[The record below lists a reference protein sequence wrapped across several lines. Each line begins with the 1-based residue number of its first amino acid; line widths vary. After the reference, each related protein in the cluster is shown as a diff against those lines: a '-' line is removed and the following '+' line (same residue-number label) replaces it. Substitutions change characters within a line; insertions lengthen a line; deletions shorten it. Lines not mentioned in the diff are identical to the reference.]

1 MKILF
6 TIGNLKKGGAERVI
20 ANLSNFLIKNHEVII
35 VTTTHDEIYYELDNK
50 IKVYHLDEAK
60 ELKKGIIIKNIKR
73 IRMLNKIIKLEV
85 PDLAV
90 SFLPEPSYR
99 LMLIKK
105 NLPSII
111 SVRNDPKIEYKS
123 LKNKILMKMLY
134 PKADGFVFQTEE
146 ARACFSQKI
155 QEKSCVIPNPISQNF
170 VGDLYSGKRKKTIVN
185 VGRLTE
191 QKNQLIIIDAF
202 YNIQRKYKNYTLKI
216 YGDGNLKPLLTN
228 RIKELNLEKKVFLM
242 GEVNNIQN
250 VIRKDG
256 MFVLSSN
263 YEGMPN
269 ALMEAMALG
278 LPCISTD
285 CPCGGPR
292 FLIKNDFNGI
302 LVAMNSVDELAGAME
317 KIILDQE
324 FANFISKNAHK
335 ICNTLNPLKINKKWE
350 NYMRQILQE
359 SNRKKEGRKKL

>member
-1 MKILF
+1 
-6 TIGNLKKGGAERVI
+6 
-20 ANLSNFLIKNHEVII
+20 
-35 VTTTHDEIYYELDNK
+35 
-50 IKVYHLDEAK
+50 
-60 ELKKGIIIKNIKR
+60 
-73 IRMLNKIIKLEV
+73 
-85 PDLAV
+85 
-90 SFLPEPSYR
+90 
-99 LMLIKK
+99 
-105 NLPSII
+105 
-111 SVRNDPKIEYKS
+111 
-123 LKNKILMKMLY
+123 
-134 PKADGFVFQTEE
+134 
-146 ARACFSQKI
+146 
-155 QEKSCVIPNPISQNF
+155 
-170 VGDLYSGKRKKTIVN
+170 
-185 VGRLTE
+185 
-191 QKNQLIIIDAF
+191 
-202 YNIQRKYKNYTLKI
+202 
-216 YGDGNLKPLLTN
+216 
-228 RIKELNLEKKVFLM
+228 M